1 MRTLTLLE
9 CEDLSLATILDVDG
23 AFLGIAIPR
32 TPIVSRY
39 IELID
44 NAVYDGQL
52 VIAKDTGITY
62 PITDLSTS
70 CKAAILLELLDRP
83 IFLDEVGENGIDA
96 IFRYGTKGHLVMRA
110 DGKALRAYTEPI
122 VPVLFMGETWG
133 TILEINDLLDWRYFA
148 YVQT

>member
-1 MRTLTLLE
+1 MRRLTLLE
-9 CEDLSLATILDVDG
+9 CENAPQGTVWDVDST
-23 AFLGIAIPR
+23 FLGVNIPQS
-32 TPIVSRY
+32 PLVEKY
-39 IELID
+39 IEVID
-44 NAVYDGQL
+44 NTSYDGQF
-52 VIAKDTGITY
+52 VSAKDTGITY

-96 IFRYGTKGHLVMRA
+96 IFRYGTKGHRVMRA
-110 DGKALRAYTEPI
+110 DGKALRAYAQPI
-122 VPVLFMGETWG
+122 VPVLFMGETWS